1 MESARFSDE
10 QTSPL
15 FRRYPEAAR
24 RLPWLPLA
32 TLPTPVEP
40 LALDD
45 TGGDGARLWIKRDD
59 QSGLPYGGNKVRKLE
74 FILARARDLGATRL
88 ITAGATGSHHALA
101 TAVYGRRLG
110 FDVTL
115 CLFPQPLT
123 DHVRRVLLLDHAL
136 GAELRWTP
144 RMELIPL
151 ALFRA
156 RRAYPNE
163 RVFVIAPG
171 GSDPAGT
178 LGYVSAGLELA
189 EQIEAGEAP
198 RVEEVWVAG
207 GTLGTAAG
215 LAIGFALAGLETGV
229 RAVRITS
236 RLVANARALRRLV
249 VGTVRLL
256 HAAGVPAPPPEGALR
271 RIRISHEQLGDG
283 YGRPTPQARAAAE
296 AFAAM
301 GIVLDETYTAKAAAG
316 FLAAAERPGT
326 GARVFW
332 HTLSAVEPDVA
343 RLPDAP
349 DVAGLAGGTDV
360 ADVAGVA
367 DGPHAPDVAEPPGVA
382 NAAGVRAARGVPDV
396 SPVPPAPDAPAAPDP
411 IEARALPEPFR
422 RYLAGN

>member
-1 MESARFSDE
+1 MMESARFSDE

-144 RMELIPL
+144 RMELIPF

-156 RRAYPNE
+156 RRAY
-163 RVFVIAPG
+163 
-171 GSDPAGT
+171 
-178 LGYVSAGLELA
+178 
-189 EQIEAGEAP
+189 
-198 RVEEVWVAG
+198 
-207 GTLGTAAG
+207 
-215 LAIGFALAGLETGV
+215 
-229 RAVRITS
+229 
-236 RLVANARALRRLV
+236 
-249 VGTVRLL
+249 
-256 HAAGVPAPPPEGALR
+256 
-271 RIRISHEQLGDG
+271 
-283 YGRPTPQARAAAE
+283 
-296 AFAAM
+296 
-301 GIVLDETYTAKAAAG
+301 
-316 FLAAAERPGT
+316 
-326 GARVFW
+326 
-332 HTLSAVEPDVA
+332 
-343 RLPDAP
+343 
-349 DVAGLAGGTDV
+349 
-360 ADVAGVA
+360 
-367 DGPHAPDVAEPPGVA
+367 
-382 NAAGVRAARGVPDV
+382 
-396 SPVPPAPDAPAAPDP
+396 
-411 IEARALPEPFR
+411 
-422 RYLAGN
+422 